1 MNRRN
6 RQIFHVLGPCFFLL
20 FLVQQPLAAPVD
32 NRLPEGI
39 FVYRESTGDQAALF
53 EWRAEERQEGIV
65 IWGLEKSKTFF
76 NLCGPDGA
84 TRKWRYSE
92 PGKNEITAR
101 RIGNSLAIRGTR
113 YGKEIT
119 KTVALDDRPWYQPL
133 SFSLGKFLS
142 STEAQTSFW
151 IIRADKIEVVAM
163 TAEKV
168 GEETLFFEN
177 GEVDAH
183 KVEIRAE
190 GFLAKMWH
198 GTYWY
203 RKSDN
208 FFLRYQSVHG
218 LPGSAMTTVELVST
232 LPKS

>member
-1 MNRRN
+1 MNRRY
-6 RQIFHVLGPCFFLL
+6 RQILRVIGHCFF
-20 FLVQQPLAAPVD
+20 FFILVQQPLAGPLD

-39 FVYRESTGDQAALF
+39 FVYRERTGDQAALF

-65 IWGLEKSKTFF
+65 IWGLEKDKTFF
-76 NLCGPDGA
+76 NLCSPDGA

-92 PGKNEITAR
+92 PGKHDITAQ

-119 KTVALDDRPWYQPL
+119 KTVTLDDRPWYQPL

-142 STEAQTSFW
+142 SAEAQTSFW
-151 IIRADKIEVVAM
+151 TIRAVKIDVVAL

-168 GEETLFFEN
+168 GEETILFETA
-177 GEVDAH
+177 EVDAD

-190 GFLAKMWH
+190 GFFAKMWH

-208 FFLRYQSVHG
+208 FFLRYESVHG
-218 LPGSAMTTVELVST
+218 LPGSEMTTVELVST
-232 LPKS
+232 LP